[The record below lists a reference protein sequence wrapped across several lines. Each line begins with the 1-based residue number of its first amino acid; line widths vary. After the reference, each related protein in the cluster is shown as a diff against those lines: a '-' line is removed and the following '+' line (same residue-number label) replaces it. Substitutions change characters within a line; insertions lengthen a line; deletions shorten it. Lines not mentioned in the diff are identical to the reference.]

1 MPSQLP
7 SITADGV
14 RCLRSQSTPN
24 SRWFRAPRTVRPI
37 VFDALDCSQ
46 QAVLLDERN
55 NGTKEQVLK
64 LEDEKSKKKTPA
76 KPFSAV
82 LWKKKFRKFTTTSI
96 HRTDKT
102 FEDLRTAHHSSIK
115 PGSSSASRSL
125 KHYVDTIP
133 YTMSK
138 LLKSSRNK

>member
-1 MPSQLP
+1 ASTNEEVGAQEQAHISRALGFIESMPRQLP

-24 SRWFRAPRTVRPI
+24 SRPI

-76 KPFSAV
+76 KPFSA
-82 LWKKKFRKFTTTSI
+82 
-96 HRTDKT
+96 
-102 FEDLRTAHHSSIK
+102 
-115 PGSSSASRSL
+115 
-125 KHYVDTIP
+125 
-133 YTMSK
+133 
-138 LLKSSRNK
+138 